1 MMLGDVVYYKHDK
14 TYKGIIL
21 EITQTLVKV
30 LWLNKNEPEWMPH
43 YSLEKKHTAQ

>member
-1 MMLGDVVYYKHDK
+1 MTLGDVVYYKYDE

-30 LWLNKNEPEWMPH
+30 LWQDSEHPEWMPH
-43 YSLEKKHTAQ
+43 YSLVTPK